1 MDMDIPAL
9 NAWMDRH
16 FTARAFRLETLQTYE
31 VASDGSDFRRYL
43 DGEPTWTRERKEPW
57 LATLRAEHES
67 GRYRHRV
74 RMITH
79 PVTPYTRYACEW
91 GYAPN
96 SAAGE
101 DIRILDLGERQIPDV
116 GEVGRYDW
124 WLATST
130 AGVHRVA
137 IMRYAADGQF
147 LVAVEET
154 DPAEV
159 ARYVAARDALW
170 AAAEPFGPW
179 WDRHPEHHRDGARV
193 A

>member
-1 MDMDIPAL
+1 
-9 NAWMDRH
+9 
-16 FTARAFRLETLQTYE
+16 
-31 VASDGSDFRRYL
+31 
-43 DGEPTWTRERKEPW
+43 
-57 LATLRAEHES
+57 
-67 GRYRHRV
+67 
-74 RMITH
+74 MITH
-79 PVTPYTRYACEW
+79 PITLYTRYACEW

-124 WLATST
+124 WLATSA